1 MKQILLF
8 DTAIS
13 TSNLGDEIIYADVK
27 KGIKDIL
34 DNAMVFRMGT
44 HVANYSVFQLLSKRD
59 IKVMRLCDWADYK
72 FICGTN
78 LLVDNLRKINPQWM
92 LNPINAQL
100 YKDAILIGVGKVS
113 DYEMPNKYTQ
123 FIYKKTLSHNFK
135 HSVRDEAT
143 KKILEDMGFQAINT
157 GCPTLWGFTE
167 DKCKQIPTKK
177 ADKVVFSVSGY
188 YSTKDPVADKKM
200 ISCLRKNY
208 RELYVW
214 IQTVVDEK
222 YLKELGEAEGVKYI
236 YSLNKYEEL
245 LNEGG
250 IDYVGTRLH
259 GGVYALQHNCRS
271 LIVSIDQ
278 RAEGF
283 YESNNIPIIRRSE
296 IEDLD
301 KIINSEIVA
310 DIRVNQAAI
319 KEFLSQFDTK

>member
-13 TSNLGDEIIYADVK
+13 TSNLGDEIIYSDVK
-27 KGIKDIL
+27 KGLKNLL
-34 DNAMVFRMGT
+34 DESMVFRMGT
-44 HVANYSVFQLLSKRD
+44 HVANYSGFQLLAKRD
-59 IKVMRLCDWADYK
+59 IKIMRLCDWADYK
-72 FICGTN
+72 FVCGTN
-78 LLVDNLRKINPQWM
+78 LLVDNLKKVNPQWM
-92 LNPINAQL
+92 LNPINSQL

-113 DYEMPNKYTQ
+113 DYEMPNKYTEA
-123 FIYKKTLSHNFK
+123 IYKKTLSHDFK

-143 KKILEDMGFQAINT
+143 KKVLERMGFQAINT

-167 DKCKQIPTKK
+167 EKCKKVPTKK
-177 ADKVVFSVSGY
+177 ASRAVFSVSGY
-188 YSTKDPVADKKM
+188 YSTKDPIADKKM
-200 ISCLRKNY
+200 IECLRKNY
-208 RELYVW
+208 GELYAW

-222 YLKELGEAEGVKYI
+222 YLNDLEEAEGIKCI

-245 LNEGG
+245 LNEGD

-259 GGVYALQHNCRS
+259 GGVFALQHNCRS

-283 YESNNIPIIRRSE
+283 FESNNIPIIRRSN

-301 KIINSEIVA
+301 KVINSEIIT
-310 DIRVNQAAI
+310 DIRVDRMAI
-319 KEFLSQFDTK
+319 EEFLSQFSAK